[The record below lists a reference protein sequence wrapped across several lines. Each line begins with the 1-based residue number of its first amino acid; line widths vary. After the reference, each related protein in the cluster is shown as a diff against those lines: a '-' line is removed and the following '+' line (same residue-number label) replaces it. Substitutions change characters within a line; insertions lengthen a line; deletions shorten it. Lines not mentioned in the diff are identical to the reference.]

1 MKSKFMRELTN
12 QEAKVLRLVA
22 LTGASTE
29 ALAKM
34 LGCTERTVKYHV
46 ANLHEALGVDSRIEL
61 NALVL
66 RTVVQR
72 LAEIEG
78 VKWPKNKNA
87 QVKATREFLRVLFD
101 GDQDPI
107 ALAFLEEP
115 SPGEFKQKSSKDAES
130 RRQKHRPRGPYDW
143 NSVDWSLPKAEIA
156 KKLGCSRAMVYR
168 KYNELFKSGA
178 RPKTSRRRT

>member
-1 MKSKFMRELTN
+1 MRELTN

-29 ALAKM
+29 SLAKL

-78 VKWPKNKNA
+78 VKWPKNRNG

-101 GDQDPI
+101 GDQDPV

-115 SPGEFKQKSSKDAES
+115 SPSEFKQKSTKGAET
-130 RRQKHRPRGPYDW
+130 RRQKHRPKGPYDW
-143 NSVDWSLPKAEIA
+143 GSVDWSQAKSEIA
-156 KKLGCSRAMVYR
+156 KSLGCSRAMVYR
-168 KYNELFKSGA
+168 KYNELFKKSGSRA
-178 RPKTSRRRT
+178 KTTRRRT